1 MNETDLNSILDQNIF
16 NFMVMSEF
24 RQLDMSSEDALTSL
38 NDFQVIRLFQNK
50 RSLTTM
56 QLSPNVFE
64 DNKDVYGFADEYF
77 VEETEFVTIDK
88 VAKSEELITTFDP
101 LLKELAYPGTN
112 QTMPSARLLIELSD
126 TRSTYKREP
135 YSFFALLGDFG
146 GFNGA
151 IIMFP
156 ALIMSFYTP
165 RMYAAAV
172 A

>member
-1 MNETDLNSILDQNIF
+1 
-16 NFMVMSEF
+16 
-24 RQLDMSSEDALTSL
+24 
-38 NDFQVIRLFQNK
+38 
-50 RSLTTM
+50 M

-77 VEETEFVTIDK
+77 VEETEFAALDK
-88 VAKSEELITTFDP
+88 VFKSEELISSFDD
-101 LLKELAYPGTN
+101 LLKKDLVYPNTN
-112 QTMPSARLLIELSD
+112 KTMPSARLLIELSD
-126 TRSTYKREP
+126 SRSTYKREP

-151 IIMFP
+151 IIMLP
-156 ALIMSFYTP
+156 ALIMSFYAP